1 MGCFCKCL
9 DESDDYEKCIQISD
23 AIMYENNKQK
33 KKTIKLKKQDCIIY
47 RIPAFF
53 IYKEIS

>member
-23 AIMYENNKQK
+23 AIMYENKKRNNKVK
-33 KKTIKLKKQDCIIY
+33 EAGLYYIQDSC
-47 RIPAFF
+47 FF
-53 IYKEIS
+53 YI